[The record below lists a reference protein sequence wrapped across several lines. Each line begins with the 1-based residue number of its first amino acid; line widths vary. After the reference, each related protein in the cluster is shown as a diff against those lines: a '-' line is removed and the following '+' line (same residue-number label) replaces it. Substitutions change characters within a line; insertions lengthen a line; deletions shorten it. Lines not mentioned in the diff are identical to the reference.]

1 MDPEPYLVAVRQEV
15 TLLPAK
21 PQIGKLSTQTQSS
34 KVPQW
39 PGAAV
44 PSTKSK
50 SGDFPSAPGVKAPSF
65 HCGGHRLDPW
75 LENEDPTCNMA

>member
-1 MDPEPYLVAVRQEV
+1 MGPEPYLVGMRQEV

-21 PQIGKLSTQTQSS
+21 PQIGRLSTQTQSS
-34 KVPQW
+34 QVPQW

-50 SGDFPSAPGVKAPSF
+50 SGDFPSGPMVKALSF
-65 HCGGHRLDPW
+65 HCRGHRLDPW
-75 LENEDPTCNMA
+75 LENEDPTCHTA